1 MIYVVL
7 CKLLINIKQSNN
19 VFYFKLFL
27 KVCEYQGASRLES
40 MSIILINKNLY
51 SILFI
56 EIYVFRKIYIFIE
69 IG

>member
-7 CKLLINIKQSNN
+7 CKLLINIKQSNIIL
-19 VFYFKLFL
+19 YFKLFL

-40 MSIILINKNLY
+40 MSIILINKDLY